1 MPILR
6 YKGTPV
12 RLIVP
17 PLWSLGIHLLR
28 AKLLRQAVSLADSLS
43 DCLLPSLPDGLRL
56 HVGAGQNI
64 LDGYENLDAYNND
77 DRPIH
82 FQTQVEK
89 FVRAELLDTVYQP
102 ESVAEIRCH
111 HMFEHISML
120 DVGRTLQGW
129 NRIMKCG
136 GLLRIEVPDFEGC
149 ARQIL
154 KLRREED
161 KEIFYR
167 HIFGSQMGAGEFHCN
182 GLTWKRLKRLL
193 EDYGFQ
199 VKMAYVSWVRRGQR
213 KPDMY
218 YPSDLP
224 LPDLTVKAIKV
235 SSPKSAVVDAEW
247 THIAYRKQH
256 PHPDFPPTE
265 VDTSAC

>member
-1 MPILR
+1 MLR
-6 YKGTPV
+6 KPN
-12 RLIVP
+12 
-17 PLWSLGIHLLR
+17 
-28 AKLLRQAVSLADSLS
+28 D
-43 DCLLPSLPDGLRL
+43 LLPPIPDGLRL

-64 LDGYENLDAYNND
+64 LDGYENLDGFDNEN
-77 DRPIH
+77 RPTH
-82 FQTQVEK
+82 FQTQIKK
-89 FVRAELLDTVYQP
+89 FVRAEVLDTVYQP

-120 DVGRTLQGW
+120 DVDRTLQGW
-129 NRIMKCG
+129 NRIMKPG
-136 GLLRIEVPDFEGC
+136 GLLHIVVPDFEGC

-167 HIFGSQMGAGEFHCN
+167 HIFGSQMGPGEFHYN
-182 GLTWKRLKRLL
+182 GFTAKRLIKFL
-193 EDYGFQ
+193 EGYGFA
-199 VKMAYVSWVRRGQR
+199 VKLAYVSQIRRVPR

-235 SSPKSAVVDAEW
+235 GSPLSEVIDAEW
-247 THIAYRKQH
+247 THIAYRRQYPNH
-256 PHPDFPPTE
+256 DLIG
-265 VDTSAC
+265 